1 MSRKPNS
8 NAILKNL
15 PQAKRKEIF
24 ERFQKTGW
32 KELLAQLKAEGIE
45 TGKSALYEFRAW
57 YESLRPILEAREFG
71 FKFAEMMSADEGEVI
86 DSVKINKYAQAM
98 FDMQSIQQQ
107 NPTLFVELQRL
118 RARQDANDIKREAL
132 GQRVREYEEKMRN
145 VRAALDRANSTGA
158 LTAEGRAEIERAI
171 GAMG

>member
-24 ERFQKTGW
+24 ERFQNTDW

-45 TGKSALYEFRAW
+45 CGKSALYEFRAW
-57 YESLRPILEAREFG
+57 YESLRPVLEAKEFG
-71 FKFAEMMSADEGEVI
+71 LKFAEMMAADKGEVL
-86 DSVKINKYAQAM
+86 DAGRINKFAQAM

-107 NPTLFVELQRL
+107 NPELFVELQRL
-118 RARQDANDIKREAL
+118 RARQEANDIKRESL
-132 GQRVREYEEKMRN
+132 GQRVREYEEKMKS

-158 LTAEGRAEIERAI
+158 LTPEGRAEIEKAM
-171 GAMG
+171 GAM